1 MNKRKWVLVLLTF
14 ALILSASIQ
23 PAMAYFTTFV
33 RAKGGHPVSMGDTTT
48 IEETFKDWTK
58 TVVIRNKEGSEPVFI
73 RAKVI
78 YTDLS
83 NKLGFTVAGT
93 GWTALQADGYY
104 YYSSKEPETSE
115 ITILNDV
122 NDIKKGERKVNAMT
136 GLTALE
142 GGQPTDPLIVTITN
156 IPEDPEKGDT
166 FSVTVL
172 YESTP
177 VRYQENGT
185 AYANWDAT
193 IQRVSSTTGGNG

>member
-1 MNKRKWVLVLLTF
+1 MNKRKIVLLLLTL
-14 ALILSASIQ
+14 ALIASASIQ
-23 PAMAYFTTFV
+23 PAIAYFTTYV
-33 RAKGGHPVSMGDTTT
+33 RAKGGHPVSIGDTTT

-83 NKLGFTVAGT
+83 GKLGFTAAGT

-104 YYSSKEPETSE
+104 YYSSANPTTST
-115 ITILNDV
+115 ITVD
-122 NDIKKGERKVNAMT
+122 KRTVNAMA
-136 GLTALE
+136 GLTPLD
-142 GGQPTDPLIVTITN
+142 GGKGTDPLTVTITN
-156 IPEDPEKGDT
+156 RPADPEKGDT